1 MRQRLPRTSQMVDME
16 MDRQGQNYLHAEP
29 SIILPGT
36 SNFPQH
42 SIPAMVTASGNA
54 ANPEAHYLPDPYEG
68 PMLHGLNQYSGV
80 QHHHS
85 LGLSTA
91 APGNYYYSYVTPPSS
106 NGLLPAPLNHNVT
119 DQLPSASNYGVIQTS
134 SDGYGRRAYF
144 VDEVSDPHKRK
155 ITEGIPGNVQH
166 LNGLASSSSSVHLS
180 NSRHPEEVA
189 MVEASSFPPPQ
200 SRWNGPRNSVRA
212 GSSGTRRDSLLPL
225 DHSHTTLG
233 NNRGQH
239 LQPANSTFWLDQ
251 HLQANCG
258 NRNASSWN
266 QASTAP
272 FMQGTNTNG
281 GLLETMNLGVYG
293 YHETAGNRNSRN
305 VQHPSLNH
313 GQHIHNHPSTV
324 VQRIRGQNFQYY
336 PQVTA
341 ASYGFPLN
349 SSYGTMNPH
358 SLDIGRRRQGPV
370 APTSHGL
377 HRLPRVN
384 VAADTTNRHHNLP
397 QLRFLQADEVALLEI
412 PDLYEVG
419 NSVDHHRDMRL
430 DIEDM
435 SYEELLALGERIG
448 NVSTGLTEEIIKAQ
462 LKTRS
467 FVSSVTVVNLEEE
480 EEEEEEGSSSDQDA
494 DYCIICQDH
503 YQNHE
508 KIGTLDCG
516 HEYHASCL
524 KKWLTVKNVCPIC
537 KSEALVTVR
546 KER

>member
-1 MRQRLPRTSQMVDME
+1 MRQRIPRTNQMVDLE

-36 SNFPQH
+36 ANFPQH
-42 SIPAMVTASGNA
+42 SMHSMVTP
-54 ANPEAHYLPDPYEG
+54 NPEAHYLPDPYDG
-68 PMLHGLNQYSGV
+68 SMLHGLNQYSSV

-91 APGNYYYSYVTPPSS
+91 APGNYYYSYITPPSS

-119 DQLPSASNYGVIQTS
+119 DQLPSSSNYGVIQNS
-134 SDGYGRRAYF
+134 SDGYGRNTYF
-144 VDEVSDPHKRK
+144 VDEISDPRKRK

-166 LNGLASSSSSVHLS
+166 LNGLASTSSSVHLS
-180 NSRHPEEVA
+180 NSRLPDEVA

-200 SRWNGPRNSVRA
+200 SRWSGPRTGVRA
-212 GSSGTRRDSLLPL
+212 GSSGTRRDSLLPP
-225 DHSHTTLG
+225 DHNHSTLG

-258 NRNASSWN
+258 NGSASSWN
-266 QASTAP
+266 QTSTAP
-272 FMQGTNTNG
+272 FMHGTNTNG
-281 GLLETMNLGVYG
+281 GLLETMNLGVHR

-305 VQHPSLNH
+305 IQHPSVNH
-313 GQHIHNHPSTV
+313 GHHIHNHPSAV
-324 VQRIRGQNFQYY
+324 VQRIRGHNFQFY

-358 SLDIGRRRQGPV
+358 SMEIGRRQPGAV
-370 APTSHGL
+370 APTGHGL
-377 HRLPRVN
+377 HRIPRVS
-384 VAADTTNRHHNLP
+384 VAADTTTRHHNIP

-419 NSVDHHRDMRL
+419 NLVDHHRDMRL

-448 NVSTGLTEEIIKAQ
+448 NVSTGLTEEIIKTQ

-467 FVSSVTVVNLEEE
+467 YVASATVVNLEEE
-480 EEEEEEGSSSDQDA
+480 EESSSLDQDA

-503 YQNHE
+503 YQNRE
-508 KIGTLDCG
+508 KVGTLDCG

-524 KKWLTVKNVCPIC
+524 KKWLLVKNVCPIC
-537 KSEALVTVR
+537 KSEALVTDR